1 MKNKLTLLFLALLFS
16 GIQFAFSQA
25 VAVGS
30 SDYGRIFDIT
40 YDATVENKLYAT
52 SLYNHILVS
61 HDNGENWE
69 VLYSMSVHDVTRFM
83 ELRLA
88 NNNTALSFIKYNQGS
103 GDNTLM
109 ILDLNTNTIIDEI
122 EIPFASSDK
131 YIQSYS
137 ISPQDP
143 NVILMSTRI
152 DFGTIHNT
160 YYTTDGGQ
168 NWDLVYTKS
177 ANDDVAINNVMID
190 PIDTE
195 HLFLSRGLGP
205 NGVDGGLFISTD
217 GGQTWTEKL
226 VGIPVD
232 PVVFSPQNNDVIYV
246 GSGISFGS
254 VDENL
259 YRSVDGGENWQAVPI
274 TWTSETLDNIT
285 HIAFNPANNN
295 HIIVLEENEIVI
307 SLDNGISWNNYIYDT
322 SNVHSY
328 YYGTNLSFNPFNQNE
343 VFINSDYHPQFSEDG
358 GSTLTWSKNNF
369 YLSTGSIVYDP
380 IGDEHLY
387 YGVQYGYV
395 HRNLSTGDEENFDIL
410 PLGWFTQSDAPRLFA
425 DKIISGRV
433 YYFSKGWFG
442 SNLEVSVD
450 HGQTKFP
457 MFSTFMNSVDAVATD
472 PFDPSVVWA
481 SLSNFGGSSEL
492 KKSDVSDLNNIVTT
506 TIALPESGIINGIHF
521 DSINPGHVLITL
533 GTKVYKSTDYGV
545 TWELSNQGL
554 ELFDPNNDLIMSLD
568 ANPFNNDQLTI
579 ASNRG
584 IFTSLDRGDTWIQ
597 LSNDIVHQVYHSTA
611 TDGHMVGMVHTSQ
624 VSNFELVFSKDA
636 GQTWEQVENE
646 ELFQI
651 GGSASVV
658 IFSDNSADV
667 YMGSIDLGLLKY
679 TIDLEVLGTE
689 LPVITE
695 RMVKIFPN
703 PTANIV
709 TVNMGAEQP
718 ESITVYDVTG
728 KQMFEAFNTSE
739 IDLSELASGVYFL
752 NIKSD
757 TAQPIV
763 KRVIKN

>member
-69 VLYSMSVHDVTRFM
+69 VLYSMSVHDVTKFM

-109 ILDLNTNTIIDEI
+109 ILDLNTNTIINEI

-137 ISPQDP
+137 ISPQDS

-177 ANDDVAINNVMID
+177 ANDEVAINNVIID
-190 PIDTE
+190 PNDTE

-217 GGQTWTEKL
+217 GGQSWTEKL
-226 VGIPVD
+226 VGVPVD

-254 VDENL
+254 ADENL

-274 TWTSETLDNIT
+274 TWTSEQLDNIT

-307 SLDNGISWNNYIYDT
+307 SFDNGISWSNYIYDT

-328 YYGTNLSFNPFNQNE
+328 YYGTNLSFNPFDQNE
-343 VFINSDYHPQFSEDG
+343 VFINSDYHPLFSEDG
-358 GSTLTWSKNNF
+358 GTTVTWSKNNF

-380 IGDEHLY
+380 NGEEHLY

-395 HRNLSTGDEENFDIL
+395 HRNLSTGDEDNFDIL

-425 DKIISGRV
+425 DKMISGRV
-433 YYFSKGWFG
+433 YFFSKGWFG

-472 PFDPSVVWA
+472 PFDPSVVWS

-492 KKSDVSDLNNIVTT
+492 KKSDVSDLNNVNTT
-506 TIALPESGIINGIHF
+506 TISLPESGIINGIHF
-521 DSINPGHVLITL
+521 DSLNPGHVLITL
-533 GTKVYKSTDYGV
+533 GTKVYKTTDYGV

-554 ELFDPNNDLIMSLD
+554 ELMDPNNDLIMSLD
-568 ANPFNNDQLTI
+568 ANPFNSDQLTI

-584 IFTSLDRGDTWIQ
+584 IFTSLDRGDTWAQ
-597 LSNDIVHQVYHSTA
+597 LSSDIVHQVYHSTA

-624 VSNFELVFSKDA
+624 VSDFELVFSKDA
-636 GQTWEQVENE
+636 GQTWERIENQ

-658 IFSDNSADV
+658 IFSDNSAEV

-695 RMVKIFPN
+695 RMVKVFPN
-703 PTANIV
+703 PTANVV

-718 ESITVYDVTG
+718 ESITVLDVTG
-728 KQMFEAFNTSE
+728 QQLIEVFNTSE
-739 IDLSELASGVYFL
+739 VDLSELASGVYFL
-752 NIKSD
+752 NIKTD